1 MLEVAWPLNTSGG
14 QLSAGQ
20 AGAAGGM
27 HGMVEAV
34 RQLRGDATRRQVAMP
49 RLALVA
55 GYGMVL
61 MRHGACHN
69 AAVLERVG

>member
-1 MLEVAWPLNTSGG
+1 VLDERWPLNTSGG

-27 HGMVEAV
+27 HGLVEAV
-34 RQLRGDATRRQVAMP
+34 QQLRGGAGARQLEC
-49 RLALVA
+49 RLALVC

-61 MRHGACHN
+61 YRHGAAHA